1 MTTTTTSTSTA
12 KAYSQLTI
20 TDLTDNVGG
29 GNLIIH
35 STATISAD
43 QTTTTIT
50 KDNDTQTVTGT
61 PSFLEGKTII
71 TSNDG
76 TIVTISA
83 DRKTV
88 TITKDNDIQ
97 TISGIVSTSGDGTT
111 TITSNDGTIVTISAD
126 KNGKNLCEKIFKI
139 DNGGISFFSDSDS
152 VTISGYF
159 EDDTSPSFSTTLS
172 FPETETSS
180 ILLGSYTYCFR
191 NEEKT
196 KNFLHLIVGNNRYIT
211 YNLTSVIEPDIDYVF
226 SLDYIFSKGTN
237 DDSVFYQIDLNYI
250 KLEQGNLKT
259 SWGLC
264 DQDISFLIKND
275 SLSYTDKKCENNNT
289 GIKILGAALGFT
301 PIQKEDLE
309 KYKGMLGVIETITEE
324 GEKTYALATNFIQTS
339 MLATD
344 AIKSSEFKN
353 FLDEEGFCET
363 GTFLDL
369 HSGNFYSPNFII
381 TDDKAKF
388 KGELIAPTGTI
399 GGFSLDKNKLSCGSD
414 SNYVAI
420 IGNNSNGYAFW
431 AGGEEDSD
439 APFSIKYDGTMKA
452 NNATVNGNITAN
464 AGSIGCLTVESNKL
478 FTDLLEITSDSFK
491 LKDSSTDYLIF
502 SKNNEISSLDLQ
514 NISKLQLANGIEI
527 SENKLSFTGDS
538 GINISSGNICI
549 GTTTSTDTSDTNYL
563 TVNAG
568 GLQMY
573 NVPAEKTPEEKSTI
587 ININSKGFSFT
598 PTGTTAYQPSTN
610 TYFQMGSDLIYDS
623 ELGLLFGKNLTKD
636 IIDLIIINK
645 KKEGTTYDG
654 VIRDSDDKNINFLI
668 EEKGLFFFTSSKIQ
682 EPIAYFANDN
692 LYVNK
697 TQVLLQQRISGFQ
710 WFVREGSN
718 YLGNKQHN
726 LGLKWIG

>member
-1 MTTTTTSTSTA
+1 MTTATTSATTA
-12 KAYSQLTI
+12 SAYSQLTI

-35 STATISAD
+35 SAAIIS
-43 QTTTTIT
+43 
-50 KDNDTQTVTGT
+50 KDK
-61 PSFLEGKTII
+61 E
-71 TSNDG
+71 
-76 TIVTISA
+76 
-83 DRKTV
+83 TV
-88 TITKDNDIQ
+88 TITKDNNIQ
-97 TISGIVSTSGDGTT
+97 TVSGIPSFSEGET

-126 KNGKNLCEKIFKI
+126 EKTVTVTKDNDIQTISGTVSTSNDGIVTITSNDGTIVTISADENGKNLCEKIFKI
-139 DNGGISFFSDSDS
+139 DNGGISFFSNNDS

-159 EDDTSPSFSTTLS
+159 ENNTSPSFSTTLS

-180 ILLGSYTYCFR
+180 ISLGSYTYCFR

-196 KNFLHLIVGNNRYIT
+196 KNSLYLIVGDNRYIT
-211 YNLTSVIEPDIDYVF
+211 YNLASAIEPNIDYVF
-226 SLDYIFSKGTN
+226 SLDYIFSKGIN

-275 SLSYTDKKCENNNT
+275 SSSYTDKECKKNNT
-289 GIKILGAALGFT
+289 DFKTRIEALGAALGFT
-301 PIQKEDLE
+301 PIQKEDLK
-309 KYKGMLGVIETITEE
+309 KYKGMLGVIETTTEE

-344 AIKSSEFKN
+344 AIKSSKFEN
-353 FLDEEGFCET
+353 SLDKGGFCKA

-369 HSGNFYSPNFII
+369 DSGNFYSPNFII
-381 TDDKAKF
+381 TDNEAKF
-388 KGELIAPTGTI
+388 KGELMAPVGTI
-399 GGFSLDKNKLSCGSD
+399 GGFSLDKNKLSCGSG

-420 IGNNSNGYAFW
+420 AGNNTNTYAFW
-431 AGGEEDSD
+431 AGHETNSK

-452 NNATVNGNITAN
+452 NT
-464 AGSIGCLTVESNKL
+464 GSIGCLTVESNKL
-478 FTDLLEITSDSFK
+478 FTNLLEITSNSFK

-514 NISKLQLANGIEI
+514 NISKLQLADGIKI
-527 SENKLSFTGDS
+527 SGNELSFDGNAT
-538 GINISSGNICI
+538 INFNNLIVSDDEIRI
-549 GTTTSTDTSDTNYL
+549 GTITSTDTSDTNYL
-563 TVNAG
+563 TVNSS

-573 NVPAEKTPEEKSTI
+573 NVPMKKLPKEKSTI
-587 ININSKGFSFT
+587 VNINSKGFSFT
-598 PTGTTAYQPSTN
+598 PAGTATYPSTN

-623 ELGLLFGKNLTKD
+623 ELGLFFGKNLTEVIPK
-636 IIDLIIINK
+636 IRENK
-645 KKEGTTYDG
+645 EETGTTYAN
-654 VIRDSDDKNINFLI
+654 IKNDKSINFLI
-668 EEKGLFFFTSSKIQ
+668 EKKGLFFFTDSKIQ

-697 TQVLLQQRISGFQ
+697 TQVLSQQRISGFQ
-710 WFVREGSN
+710 WFVREGSD
-718 YLGNKQHN
+718 YLGNEQHN